1 MVGQR
6 RGKKV
11 SDLFPKMPSNVSNE
25 AEKVEA

>member
-11 SDLFPKMPSNVSNE
+11 SDLFPKIASKVSNE
-25 AEKVEA
+25 PEKVEA

>member
-11 SDLFPKMPSNVSNE
+11 SDLFPKTSSKVSNE
-25 AEKVEA
+25 PEKVEA